1 MIRRPSG
8 RIQGVLN
15 FDMAVFDGADVPAF
29 NGVSAISFRDLI
41 GGKYIA
47 LFTNNKKC
55 KKATVDLLAANLRK
69 LTATALVCFACLSLT
84 NLRILRQPFGF
95 PVFRIF
101 LDLTACL
108 MLNID
113 DSFLSISSFA

>member
-1 MIRRPSG
+1 MLYS
-8 RIQGVLN
+8 
-15 FDMAVFDGADVPAF
+15 DG
-29 NGVSAISFRDLI
+29 DL
-41 GGKYIA
+41 G
-47 LFTNNKKC
+47 LSLPQHC
-55 KKATVDLLAANLRK
+55 RCENLRK
-69 LTATALVCFACLSLT
+69 LTATALLCFACLSLT